1 MYLRFYIYLLALR
14 LKKQWTLHTTPSYCR
29 CIQIFLHFPRTVY
42 WHITVSITHKYLFLS
57 FPVCWHVQLCLQPA
71 CGEHS
76 KGRSCLYLQSKPL
89 LWVGQNTQA
98 TPLSELCQST
108 SPTHAPELSST
119 IGWLLNTKS
128 IPPIH
133 FILQKLTWKSWIM
146 SWTAIESRRL
156 ICSNLGW
163 ALLYPQPTAFQ
174 LFSLNSL
181 NTALP
186 RSPVAPV
193 IKTRLLGM
201 STSS

>member
-1 MYLRFYIYLLALR
+1 M
-14 LKKQWTLHTTPSYCR
+14 
-29 CIQIFLHFPRTVY
+29 
-42 WHITVSITHKYLFLS
+42 SITHIYLFLS
-57 FPVCWHVQLCLQPA
+57 TVNASVLTRTSVTCSLSMVMQTYAPDVAEKAAINF
-71 CGEHS
+71 
-76 KGRSCLYLQSKPL
+76 
-89 LWVGQNTQA
+89 
-98 TPLSELCQST
+98 SELCQSIST
-108 SPTHAPELSST
+108 TKATWTQYQNST
-119 IGWLLNTKS
+119 INWLLDIQSALS
-128 IPPIH
+128 IY

-193 IKTRLLGM
+193 IKTRLLGI